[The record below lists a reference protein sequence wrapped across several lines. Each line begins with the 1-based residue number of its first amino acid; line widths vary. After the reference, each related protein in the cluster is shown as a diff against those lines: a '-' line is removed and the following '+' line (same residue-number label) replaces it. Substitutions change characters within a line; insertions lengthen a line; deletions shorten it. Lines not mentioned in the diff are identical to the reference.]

1 MDSLRAHLALACKHV
16 DVQVATLMAPEHS
29 GGLPPSLVGNTALTV
44 NTGLKGLQI
53 LGNSI
58 MPLVTYFAAA
68 IADVAARYGYTMGTQ
83 EENAAVGIEMPKF
96 AVSQ

>member
-1 MDSLRAHLALACKHV
+1 
-16 DVQVATLMAPEHS
+16 MAPEHS

-58 MPLVTYFAAA
+58 MPLVTYFAAP
-68 IADVAARYGYTMGTQ
+68 IAGRPVTHPQHPPTPGDVARFTAVAARYGYTMGTP